1 MEAIARRRHASLT
14 LGGLF
19 VLTMLLSACGGD
31 RVEEPLPETAP
42 ETVPI
47 PETLPEETVPET

>member
-1 MEAIARRRHASLT
+1 M

-42 ETVPI
+42 I
-47 PETLPEETVPET
+47 PETLPKETVPET